1 MIAFGFYAT
10 VLVAA
15 AAVVG
20 GVSSSSSAAAS
31 VPLDGTIPPTSE
43 LPHPAIVASLPGKA
57 VSNISECPPLTPRAA
72 VPTLVTDIRPDDI
85 KVYMALGDSITAG
98 LFEEG
103 WEGLK
108 TINENRFTAW
118 SAGGKPHTSTLS
130 NFFQNFSPSL
140 KGQSTGDNI
149 GLTLCY
155 GPLCPPQIYQP
166 TQGYNLALSGAL
178 VSNVHLE
185 VDALIER
192 VRVDRVVDVKN
203 DWKYLTILIGA
214 NDLCLACAN
223 LMSPDTYERMLRL
236 NIEKLRAA
244 FPRMIIHISTM
255 FKVSEIYGITKQKPY
270 CATLRDIGGFVECPC
285 AFAGKDTA
293 LGGYWRD
300 KMNKAADAWNVRIM
314 KIAKDYVG
322 KYEDFAVIADPGTG
336 GTPISKFGINYIS
349 AVDCFHP
356 SALAHALLARGT
368 WNNLFHAQKDKIT
381 AYEVTDALPLYC
393 PTDADRI
400 QVG

>member
-1 MIAFGFYAT
+1 MIAILYAAFF
-10 VLVAA
+10 AA
-15 AAVVG
+15 TAV
-20 GVSSSSSAAAS
+20 SAATTPDS
-31 VPLDGTIPPTSE
+31 SIPPTPL
-43 LPHPAIVASLPGKA
+43 LPHPKIVASLPGTA
-57 VSNISECPPLTPRAA
+57 VANITECPPLTPRATI
-72 VPTLVTDIRPDDI
+72 PTSVTDIRPDDI

-108 TINENRFTAW
+108 TINENRASAW
-118 SAGGKPHTSTLS
+118 SAGGKPDTSTLA
-130 NFFQNFSPSL
+130 NFFRQYSPNI
-140 KGQSTGDNI
+140 KGPSTGDNI

-178 VSNVHLE
+178 ISNVHLE

-192 VRVDRVVDVKN
+192 VKIDGIVDIKN

-223 LMSPDTYERMLRL
+223 LLSPDSYERMLRM

-293 LGGYWRD
+293 LGGYWRG
-300 KMNKAADAWNVRIM
+300 KMDAAADAWNVRIM
-314 KIAKDYVG
+314 QIARDYVG

-336 GTPISKFGINYIS
+336 GTPIHSFGIEFIS
-349 AVDCFHP
+349 NVDCFHP
-356 SALAHALLARGT
+356 SAHGHALLARGT
-368 WNNLFHAQKDKIT
+368 WNNLFHAQKDKVT
-381 AYEVTDALPLYC
+381 AYQITDALPLYC

-400 QVG
+400 QVA